1 VGWPTRRNAFGT
13 VTWHGNESVR
23 ATEDSPLRRTDFLRF
38 DASFSP
44 GPRWTKLRVF
54 GDIGQLMDFDS
65 GEVSSGHALGAE
77 LKVRPHDRVE
87 LLTTFMHE
95 SKRRGQAAT
104 LLYYLSTASS
114 WRLEWLQHADT
125 QRTLDQSLSV
135 VFSHRPSWRQS
146 LFIGASATRRAVHE
160 DWRVFLKW
168 SRTFDMS

>member
-77 LKVRPHDRVE
+77 LKVRPHDR
-87 LLTTFMHE
+87 
-95 SKRRGQAAT
+95 R
-104 LLYYLSTASS
+104 
-114 WRLEWLQHADT
+114 LQHADT